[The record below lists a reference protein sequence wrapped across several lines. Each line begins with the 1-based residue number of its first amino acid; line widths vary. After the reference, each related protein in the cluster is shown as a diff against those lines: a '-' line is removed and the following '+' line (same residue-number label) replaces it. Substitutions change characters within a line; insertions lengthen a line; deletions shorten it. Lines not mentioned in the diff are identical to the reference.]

1 MLTFG
6 ERLRKAREQ
15 AGLTQLDVYKAINLN
30 NKSLSRYENNA
41 TSPDPET
48 VKALILLYGVSADFI
63 LGISDQ
69 MQNHYIDNDDF
80 LSALTAAETA
90 LPYEAGLHEKY
101 MKLSSDS
108 KAKVIDYIDMLL
120 TLQLHEPK

>member
-1 MLTFG
+1 
-6 ERLRKAREQ
+6 
-15 AGLTQLDVYKAINLN
+15 
-30 NKSLSRYENNA
+30 
-41 TSPDPET
+41 
-48 VKALILLYGVSADFI
+48 
-63 LGISDQ
+63 